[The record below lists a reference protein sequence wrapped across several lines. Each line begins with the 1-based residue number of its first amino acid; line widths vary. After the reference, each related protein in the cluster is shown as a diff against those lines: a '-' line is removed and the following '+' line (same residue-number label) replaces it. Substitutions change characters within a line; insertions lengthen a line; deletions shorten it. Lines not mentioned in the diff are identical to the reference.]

1 MTLLFPNS
9 FQLTGSESELF
20 LCIWPG
26 LPNPVAERW
35 QGFSAVPDPAR
46 SEAERASPRRPAGI
60 DRLHI
65 HYPVTYHIS
74 ETRLSHCTPPASPIH
89 SFPVLEMHK
98 FSIFLCLSP
107 SWLIRV
113 KQRSWGEE
121 GEREEDVQLLMLQFG
136 EYLRKGSGVI
146 LMSFVYFFPCPD

>member
-20 LCIWPG
+20 LCFWLG
-26 LPNPVAERW
+26 VPNPVAEQW

-46 SEAERASPRRPAGI
+46 SEAERASPRRPTRLG
-60 DRLHI
+60 RLHVLSCNLPHLGDQI
-65 HYPVTYHIS
+65 VSLHLPCCSHIQLPS
-74 ETRLSHCTPPASPIH
+74 AGNTEAFH
-89 SFPVLEMHK
+89 FPV
-98 FSIFLCLSP
+98 FVC

-113 KQRSWGEE
+113 KQRSWREE
-121 GEREEDVQLLMLQFG
+121 GEREEDVQLLLLQFE

-146 LMSFVYFFPCPD
+146 LMSFVYFFPFPD